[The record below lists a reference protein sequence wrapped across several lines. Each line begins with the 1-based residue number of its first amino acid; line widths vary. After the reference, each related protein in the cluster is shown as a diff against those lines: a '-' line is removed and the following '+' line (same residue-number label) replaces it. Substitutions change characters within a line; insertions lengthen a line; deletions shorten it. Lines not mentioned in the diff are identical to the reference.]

1 MDLLKKIEE
10 DLKKALKAQDK
21 NVVSTL
27 RFLLAAIRNFEI
39 EKQKEITDEEV
50 IQIIQKQ
57 IKLRKESIAAFQAGG
72 RQDLAQKEESEAEI
86 LSKYLPQQLTEDQL
100 REIVDQTIKELK
112 AGRPAEL
119 VGPQDFGK
127 VMREVMVRV
136 KGKAEGS
143 QVAEVVKKTLQ
154 SFN

>member
-86 LSKYLPQQLTEDQL
+86 LSKYLPQQLTEEKL
-100 REIVDQTIKELK
+100 KEIVSQTIRELN
-112 AGRPAEL
+112 AGPN
-119 VGPQDFGK
+119 DFGK

>member
-21 NVVSTL
+21 NAVSTL

-86 LSKYLPQQLTEDQL
+86 LSKYLPQQLTEEKL
-100 REIVDQTIKELK
+100 KEIVSQTIKELK

>member
-21 NVVSTL
+21 NAVSTL

-86 LSKYLPQQLTEDQL
+86 LSKYLPQQLTEEKL
-100 REIVDQTIKELK
+100 KEIVSQTIRELN
-112 AGRPAEL
+112 AGPN
-119 VGPQDFGK
+119 DFGK